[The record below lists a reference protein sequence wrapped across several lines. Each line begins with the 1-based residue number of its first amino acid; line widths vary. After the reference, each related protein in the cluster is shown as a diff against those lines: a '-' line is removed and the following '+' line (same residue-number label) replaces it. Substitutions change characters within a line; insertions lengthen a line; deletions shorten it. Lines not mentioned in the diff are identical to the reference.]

1 MYCALEGMILV
12 ASVHHFL
19 PSIPQWVLI
28 VFFGLIVIPLN
39 RFGIKQLDKLQKWS
53 LTIFFLFLIAAI
65 IMNFTTTSVYEDN
78 FWTYMPEGVQVGGTT
93 LLFCIEMQHG
103 IMGLT
108 PLLATD
114 YTRTNGFL

>member
-53 LTIFFLFLIAAI
+53 LPIFFLFLIAAI

-78 FWTYMPEGVQVGGTT
+78 FWTYMPESGGWNNITILYWNT
-93 LLFCIEMQHG
+93 AWYYG
-103 IMGLT
+103 
-108 PLLATD
+108 
-114 YTRTNGFL
+114 TNSTSFHRLYSH